1 MKLTKRSFLGLA
13 LGSTLSALPISAFA
27 QGWEP
32 TRPVDFTIMAGSGG
46 GADQIARFVQSVV
59 AANDMT
65 NRPLIPTNRGG
76 GSGAEALLHLNDARD
91 PDHTLMV
98 TLNSFY
104 TTPIRQEGLG
114 IDIETFTPITMMG
127 VDPFVL
133 WVHKDSGI
141 TTFEQ
146 FIETVREMDGEYVMG
161 GTGSGQEDSIVI
173 AYMSGAYDL
182 DIKYIPYDGG
192 GAVAKDLAGQQI
204 MATVNNPAEAK
215 GFYEAGE
222 FVPLLAF
229 SDERMDAYPD
239 VPTLKEKGH
248 DFSYYNQRAIV
259 GAPGM
264 SDEAAAYY
272 RDLFGK
278 VLFTTRRAL
287 EFGRPLCECP
297 VTVSNGGQFERRN
310 IAIDRHGRLKDG
322 VDAEKIEIGQRQ
334 QPLPERGGQ
343 LHRQRSGAVPSAAIS
358 SRRGSV
364 TMLRISRSTA
374 RSGCS
379 TSRSTACNGGGRGH
393 SVCSHCRP
401 FSITRLATP

>member
-1 MKLTKRSFLGLA
+1 MTITKRSFLGLA
-13 LGSTLSALPISAFA
+13 VAGTLAAMPISALA
-27 QGWEP
+27 QDWQP
-32 TRPVDFTIMAGSGG
+32 TRPIDFTIMAGPGG

-59 AANDMT
+59 ESNDMT

-76 GSGAEALLHLNDARD
+76 GSGAEALLHLKDARD
-91 PDHTLMV
+91 PDHTIMV

-114 IDIETFTPITMMG
+114 IDIEQFTPITMMG

-141 TTFEQ
+141 TTFE
-146 FIETVREMDGEYVMG
+146 EYVEKVREMDGEYVMG

-173 AYMSGAYDL
+173 AYMAGAYDL
-182 DIKYIPYDGG
+182 TIKYIPYDGG

-215 GFYEAGE
+215 GFYESGD

-229 SDERMDAYPD
+229 SDERMEAYPD
-239 VPTLKEKGH
+239 VPTMKEKGH

-278 VLFTTRRAL
+278 VYESDAWQNYL
-287 EFGRPLCECP
+287 
-297 VTVSNGGQFERRN
+297 VSES
-310 IAIDRHGRLKDG
+310 LS
-322 VDAEKIEIGQRQ
+322 
-334 QPLPERGGQ
+334 PLPMDEGQ
-343 LHRQRSGAVPSAAIS
+343 TRDYWATQVQNHRNLLSQIDG
-358 SRRGSV
+358 
-364 TMLRISRSTA
+364 
-374 RSGCS
+374 
-379 TSRSTACNGGGRGH
+379 
-393 SVCSHCRP
+393 
-401 FSITRLATP
+401 